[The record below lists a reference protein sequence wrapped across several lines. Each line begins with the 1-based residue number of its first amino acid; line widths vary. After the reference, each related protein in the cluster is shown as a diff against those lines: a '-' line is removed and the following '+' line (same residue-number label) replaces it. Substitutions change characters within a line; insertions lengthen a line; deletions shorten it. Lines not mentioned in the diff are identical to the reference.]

1 MDAKKKQ
8 QWTTT
13 AFWERGQKSKHG
25 IKRQEVQYLTG
36 DKARAVSFQGSER
49 QNERIAKSRQKVRT
63 EYSLNSK
70 QIRQFKKKRW
80 NGPKKLFT
88 N

>member
-36 DKARAVSFQGSER
+36 DKSQGRVFSGLRA
-49 QNERIAKSRQKVRT
+49 T
-63 EYSLNSK
+63 E
-70 QIRQFKKKRW
+70 
-80 NGPKKLFT
+80 
-88 N
+88 